1 MNYEIF
7 TDVSTDIDL
16 QFSEAHNVKYV
27 PMEYVLGEET
37 FHCNAPESNEMMH
50 EYYEK
55 LRNKIPTQTSQIS
68 PYHYITVFEPY
79 VKDKMPLLY
88 LSLSSG
94 LSNTYESALMAVQ
107 MLKEKYEEVNIE
119 VVDTLGATGG
129 MGILT
134 ESACKNREAGMELA
148 ENAKWLREHAATVR
162 YWFMVE
168 DLMYLKRGG
177 RISSA
182 AAVMGT
188 ALSLK
193 PILHIAGDGTLDTIA
208 KKRGSRLGLK
218 YMLERFEATFD
229 PNADGSIYI
238 CTADN
243 MEAAN
248 HLKDAVLAAHP
259 GVQVHITML
268 SPIIGAHTGPD
279 MVSLIHYGMGRR

>member
-1 MNYEIF
+1 MMYEIF
-7 TDVSTDIDL
+7 TDVSVDIDP
-16 QFSEAHNVKYV
+16 QFAAAHDVNYV
-27 PMEYVLGEET
+27 PMEYMLGEET
-37 FHCNAPESNEMMH
+37 FHCNAPESSEVMH
-50 EYYEK
+50 NYYEK
-55 LRNKIPTQTSQIS
+55 LRGKIPTQTSQIS
-68 PYHYITVFEPY
+68 PYHYVTLFEPY
-79 VKDKMPLLY
+79 VKEQTPLLY

-107 MLKEKYEEVNIE
+107 MLKEKYDDVNIE

-134 ESACKNREAGMELA
+134 ESACKNREAGMALA
-148 ENAKWLREHAATVR
+148 KNAAWLRKHAPTVR

-193 PILHIAGDGTLDTIA
+193 PVLHIAGDGKLETIA

-229 PNADGSIYI
+229 PKADGSIYI

-243 MEAAN
+243 MEAAG
-248 HLKDAVLAAHP
+248 HLKDAVVAAHP
-259 GVQVHITML
+259 DVQVHITML

-279 MVSLIHYGMGRR
+279 MVSLIHYGKGRR